1 MGGGLRLVAGSP
13 APRAAGRPLRADRA
27 AAALARGRDG
37 ASADGGAAPGLPG
50 AGPRLDRAPPA
61 RLWSRKGAA
70 GSPPGP
76 RPTARRP
83 QHSRAWGVEGRARPT
98 GAATGAARARGWGG
112 RVRSES
118 PAAAADPPPPLPAWQ
133 MTLVA
138 GPAAGAAAAAGR
150 TMNAA
155 QRLGWRRDGSAARRG
170 EAAARSAPI
179 RGDCTDQRRAAR
191 GACDRARARCAAS
204 RRRRQED
211 EQLAAVCGGAGCM
224 HEQRVLVLR
233 PESWVS
239 LTAFSYSKI
248 CRQLRACDQPRCCS
262 CTGRERPVAGS
273 VTCFKSRV

>member
-118 PAAAADPPPPLPAWQ
+118 PAAAATPPPRAAWQ

-138 GPAAGAAAAAGR
+138 GAAAGAAAAAGR

-155 QRLGWRRDGSAARRG
+155 QRLGRLAQRRKRADPRRLYRPETRGARRVRSRSCALRS
-170 EAAARSAPI
+170 EPPAAA
-179 RGDCTDQRRAAR
+179 GGRAT
-191 GACDRARARCAAS
+191 GGGV
-204 RRRRQED
+204 RRRRLHARAACARAESLSPGSLL
-211 EQLAAVCGGAGCM
+211 QL
-224 HEQRVLVLR
+224 
-233 PESWVS
+233 S
-239 LTAFSYSKI
+239 
-248 CRQLRACDQPRCCS
+248 
-262 CTGRERPVAGS
+262 
-273 VTCFKSRV
+273 